1 MSKITLESVKSYV
14 ILFLFF
20 FLFTY
25 LPYLNEKPR
34 GIHQWAQADR
44 LAIAERFLDG
54 RGVTNPATLSMKSD
68 DGRVGVEFSGYQYII
83 AQFFRLG
90 ISHDYLPFTYRLLTL
105 LIFFSTLFLLIMKL
119 LNQEKFWFRIAVFI
133 GIFSS
138 PILLFYGYNFLPD
151 IVSLS
156 LVLVCLYLMHLNFE
170 KYILAILLISG
181 FSLLIKTSS
190 GIYFISFFGIYFLNH
205 FLKWNRKLSLM
216 LVLFIAIAAFVGIYD
231 YYIVNLRNKELYSFV
246 FLSGTRTAQSWAEF
260 IEIFTTARRFLMEY
274 FNSSQWF
281 VLVILLIYNII
292 NFKKWQSKKTY
303 IGFSVLVIL
312 GLISII
318 VLFGVQYKDHD
329 YYVLSTFMPIILFFA
344 IKTIAQIAEYL
355 PAKTSL
361 TLAALFAIVS
371 FTQGSNRYFNRMSD
385 SVNINGSTEFYER
398 AWLKDADK
406 KIEPYVPKDAWVYA
420 VYVPEPNFALVY
432 LNRKGATFNPEEMAR
447 ENSPFNWFLKEQKV
461 KYVVCSQRFN
471 HYFKKDQAAFL
482 ETTEI
487 LFEDD
492 NLILYQVNG
501 H

>member
-1 MSKITLESVKSYV
+1 MDRLTSESVKSFV

-20 FLFTY
+20 FLFAF
-25 LPYLNEKPR
+25 LPYANEKPR

-54 RGVTNPATLSMKSD
+54 RNVANPATLSMKSD
-68 DGRVGVEFSGYQYII
+68 DGRVGVEFSGYQYVI
-83 AQFFRLG
+83 AQLFRIGLN
-90 ISHDYLPFTYRLLTL
+90 HDYLPFTYRFITF
-105 LIFFSTLFLLIMKL
+105 IVFFAALFLLIMKL
-119 LNQEKFWFRIAVFI
+119 LQKESFWFRIAVFI
-133 GIFSS
+133 GLFSS
-138 PILLFYGYNFLPD
+138 PILLYYSYNFLPD
-151 IVSLS
+151 IVALS
-156 LVLVCLYLMHLNFE
+156 LVLLCLYLMHVDFE
-170 KYILAILLISG
+170 KHILLILLISG
-181 FSLLIKTSS
+181 LSLFLKTSS
-190 GIYFISFFGIYFLNH
+190 GIYFISFFGIYFLTH
-205 FLKWNRKLSLM
+205 FLKWNKKLSIM
-216 LVLFIAIAAFVGIYD
+216 LLVFITIASLVGLYD
-231 YYIVNLRNKELYSFV
+231 YYIVSVRNQELYSFV

-274 FNSSQWF
+274 FNGAQWF
-281 VLVILLIYNII
+281 ILIILLIYNIV
-292 NFKKWQSKKTY
+292 NFRKWRDKKTY

-318 VLFGVQYKDHD
+318 ILFGVQYKDHD

-371 FTQGSNRYFNRMSD
+371 FTQGSNRYFNRMSE

-398 AWLKDADK
+398 AWLIDADK
-406 KIEPYVPKDAWVYA
+406 KIEPYVAKDAWVYA

-471 HYFKKDQAAFL
+471 DYFKKDQMVFL
-482 ETTEI
+482 EKTEV

-492 NLILYQVNG
+492 DLVLYKVNG
-501 H
+501 Y